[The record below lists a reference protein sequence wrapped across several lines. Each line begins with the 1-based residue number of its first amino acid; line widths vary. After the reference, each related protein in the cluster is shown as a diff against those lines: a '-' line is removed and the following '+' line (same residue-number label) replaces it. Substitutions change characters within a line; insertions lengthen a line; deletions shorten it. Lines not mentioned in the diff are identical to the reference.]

1 VYGEKPVCHDL
12 FECRQMIAAS
22 QKYNRLMQGGTQ
34 RRSNGYFRRAIQLL
48 HEGLLPRAQ
57 QSSKLVQERGVSVHA
72 PFRPSP
78 GWRSPWY
85 WRDAPTNTGTPV
97 THKRPSSARAQP
109 LPAKPA
115 KIVLCDSPVIF
126 VLLVALGHG
135 QSPAAAGV
143 YRLDPQLKSP
153 AAASAAAPIAEMAAP
168 IVWQNF
174 LSEDD
179 ITWGL
184 LRGRIGYRKGDL
196 IVKGDGST
204 PVIISPDAQPID
216 WILYEAVEIRMLAE
230 GGKEIKIRI
239 GSAEFKL
246 PIGAVGEYHDYRF
259 DVKGGDVKVGGVR
272 GSRPLAIMPTDSLTD
287 PVAISSIKLVP
298 RQASFPGAAGKLY
311 YGKGDE
317 CRNVLYAHAPSSL
330 GFDLPVPRDGR
341 LHFGMGL
348 TADGAPVT
356 FRVQVSG
363 KDLYSKTVSTA
374 STWEDADVDLS
385 PYNGRNLKLVL
396 RTESSREGAVGLWA
410 NPLLSTRLPKARPN
424 ILIYVIDT
432 LRADHASLYG
442 YQRDTTPFLKKLAAT
457 GVVFDDCQAQA
468 TWTKP
473 SIASLLTSIYSYTHG
488 IFNDSDTIPKGAA
501 TLAQQLRNAGYVTA
515 NIAASPWA
523 GKITGLQRGFDYVME
538 FPVIQRHRT
547 DTADRAT
554 DSAALNQVVFP
565 WLERHRDEPF
575 FLYAHATDP
584 HAPYRPP
591 AGFEEKFANP
601 SETTEFNRDYASLRD
616 KGQYGG
622 GTVVSRDGCKKNGVD
637 PDKFIRRAVDRYD
650 GEVLHN
656 DANLE
661 LLAARLKQLGILDNT
676 LIIVVSDHG
685 EEFWDHGWTA
695 HGHSLYQELTHCVF
709 LMWNPKLLPGPRRVT
724 EPVQLIDV
732 MPTVLDLLNL
742 KAPDILQG
750 QSLAPLANGRPFHRR
765 TPVVTSR
772 FAHPNA
778 KVNGFVPENRI
789 STFALIDA
797 NWKLIYREK
806 GKDVGLNRVELYD
819 RRTDRMETTNVAG
832 THPQGVERM
841 MAELGKW
848 LDAQKQ
854 IRAVLGKGARSTL
867 DQQTLDQLPTHR
879 LPRR

>member
-1 VYGEKPVCHDL
+1 MVPFPG
-12 FECRQMIAAS
+12 A
-22 QKYNRLMQGGTQ
+22 
-34 RRSNGYFRRAIQLL
+34 AIQPLASA
-48 HEGLLPRAQ
+48 GLGFASPRSGARTAITF
-57 QSSKLVQERGVSVHA
+57 ETCEN
-72 PFRPSP
+72 SP
-78 GWRSPWY
+78 LRFTS
-85 WRDAPTNTGTPV
+85 
-97 THKRPSSARAQP
+97 
-109 LPAKPA
+109 
-115 KIVLCDSPVIF
+115 VIF
-126 VLLVALGHG
+126 VLLVAAGHG
-135 QSPAAAGV
+135 QSPAPVGV
-143 YRLDPQLKSP
+143 YRLDDQFKSP
-153 AAASAAAPIAEMAAP
+153 AASSAAAPMAEMAAP

-204 PVIISPDAQPID
+204 PVVVSPDAQPID
-216 WILYEAVEIRMLAE
+216 WTLYEAVEIRMLAE

-239 GSAEFKL
+239 GSAEFKQ
-246 PIGAVGEYHDYRF
+246 PIGPPGEYHDYRF
-259 DVKGGDVKVGGVR
+259 DVNVGDVKVGGVR
-272 GSRPLAIMPTDSLTD
+272 GSRPLAVMPTDSLTD

-298 RQASFPGAAGKLY
+298 RTASFPGAAGKLY
-311 YGKGDE
+311 FGKGE
-317 CRNVLYAHAPSSL
+317 EYRNVLYAHAPSSL
-330 GFDLPVPRDGR
+330 DFELPVPRDGR
-341 LHFGMGL
+341 LHFGMGV

-363 KDLYSKTVSTA
+363 KDLYSKTISTA
-374 STWEDADVDLS
+374 NTWEDADVDLS
-385 PYNGRNLKLVL
+385 AYGGRNLKLAL

-432 LRADHASLYG
+432 LRADHTSLYG
-442 YQRDTTPFLKKLAAT
+442 YKRDTTPFLKKLAAT
-457 GVVFDDCQAQA
+457 GVVFGDCQAQA

-501 TLAQQLRNAGYVTA
+501 TLAEQLRNAGYVTA

-547 DTADRAT
+547 DTVDRAT
-554 DSAALNQVVFP
+554 DSAAVNKVVFP

-601 SETTEFNRDYASLRD
+601 AETAEFNRDYASLRD
-616 KGQYGG
+616 QGQYGG
-622 GTVVSRDGCKKNGVD
+622 GTVVSREGCKKNGID

-661 LLAARLKQLGILDNT
+661 LLVARLKQLGILDNT

-709 LMWNPKLLPGPRRVT
+709 LMWNPKLLPGPRRVA

-732 MPTVLDLLNL
+732 MPTILDLLKL
-742 KAPDILQG
+742 KAPDIVQG
-750 QSLAPLANGRPFHRR
+750 QSLLPLATGRPFHRR

-772 FAHPNA
+772 FAHPSA

-789 STFALIDA
+789 NTFALIEA
-797 NWKLIYREK
+797 NWKLVYREK
-806 GKDVGLNRVELYD
+806 GKDAGLNRVELYD
-819 RRTDRMETTNVAG
+819 RRTDRAETNNVAG
-832 THPQGVERM
+832 AHPQDVESM

-848 LDAQKQ
+848 VDAQKQ

-867 DQQTLDQLPTHR
+867 DQQTLDQLR
-879 LPRR
+879 SLGYIGGKQ

>member
-1 VYGEKPVCHDL
+1 
-12 FECRQMIAAS
+12 M
-22 QKYNRLMQGGTQ
+22 
-34 RRSNGYFRRAIQLL
+34 
-48 HEGLLPRAQ
+48 
-57 QSSKLVQERGVSVHA
+57 
-72 PFRPSP
+72 
-78 GWRSPWY
+78 
-85 WRDAPTNTGTPV
+85 
-97 THKRPSSARAQP
+97 
-109 LPAKPA
+109 
-115 KIVLCDSPVIF
+115 
-126 VLLVALGHG
+126 
-135 QSPAAAGV
+135 
-143 YRLDPQLKSP
+143 
-153 AAASAAAPIAEMAAP
+153 AEMAAP

-204 PVIISPDAQPID
+204 PVVVSPDAQPID
-216 WILYEAVEIRMLAE
+216 WTLYEAVEIRMLAE

-239 GSAEFKL
+239 GSAEFKQ
-246 PIGAVGEYHDYRF
+246 PIGPPGEYHDYRF
-259 DVKGGDVKVGGVR
+259 DVNVGDVKVGGVR
-272 GSRPLAIMPTDSLTD
+272 GSRPLAVMPTDSLTD

-298 RQASFPGAAGKLY
+298 RTASFPGAAGKLY
-311 YGKGDE
+311 FGKGE
-317 CRNVLYAHAPSSL
+317 EYRNVLYAHAPSSL
-330 GFDLPVPRDGR
+330 DFELPVPRDGR
-341 LHFGMGL
+341 LHFGMGV

-363 KDLYSKTVSTA
+363 KDLYSKTISTA
-374 STWEDADVDLS
+374 NTWEDADVDLS
-385 PYNGRNLKLVL
+385 AYGGRNLKLAL

-432 LRADHASLYG
+432 LRADHTSLYG
-442 YQRDTTPFLKKLAAT
+442 YKRDTTPFLKKLAAT
-457 GVVFDDCQAQA
+457 GVVFGDCQAQA

-501 TLAQQLRNAGYVTA
+501 TLAEQLRNAGYVTA

-538 FPVIQRHRT
+538 FPVIQRNRT
-547 DTADRAT
+547 DAADRAT
-554 DSAALNQVVFP
+554 DSAAVNKVVFP

-601 SETTEFNRDYASLRD
+601 SETAEFNRDYASLRD
-616 KGQYGG
+616 QGQYGG
-622 GTVVSRDGCKKNGVD
+622 GTVVSREGCKKNGID

-661 LLAARLKQLGILDNT
+661 LLVARLKQLGILDNT

-709 LMWNPKLLPGPRRVT
+709 LMWNPKLLPGPRRVA

-732 MPTVLDLLNL
+732 MPTILDLLKL
-742 KAPDILQG
+742 KAPDIVQG
-750 QSLAPLANGRPFHRR
+750 QSLLPLATGRPFHRR

-772 FAHPNA
+772 FAHPSA

-789 STFALIDA
+789 NTFALIEA
-797 NWKLIYREK
+797 NWKLVYREK
-806 GKDVGLNRVELYD
+806 GKDAGLNRVELYD
-819 RRTDRMETTNVAG
+819 RRTDRAETNNVAG
-832 THPQGVERM
+832 AHPQDVESM

-848 LDAQKQ
+848 VDAQKQ

-867 DQQTLDQLPTHR
+867 DQQTLDQLR
-879 LPRR
+879 SLGYIGGKQ

>member
-1 VYGEKPVCHDL
+1 
-12 FECRQMIAAS
+12 M
-22 QKYNRLMQGGTQ
+22 
-34 RRSNGYFRRAIQLL
+34 
-48 HEGLLPRAQ
+48 
-57 QSSKLVQERGVSVHA
+57 GVEHA
-72 PFRPSP
+72 PIVVEGGVGKSACATKLAKTCENSP
-78 GWRSPWY
+78 LRFT
-85 WRDAPTNTGTPV
+85 RF
-97 THKRPSSARAQP
+97 
-109 LPAKPA
+109 
-115 KIVLCDSPVIF
+115 IVF
-126 VLLVALGHG
+126 LLVAAGNG
-135 QSPAAAGV
+135 QSPAPISV
-143 YRLDPQLKSP
+143 YRLDDQFKSP
-153 AAASAAAPIAEMAAP
+153 AAASATAPVAEMATP

-196 IVKGDGST
+196 IVKGEGST
-204 PVIISPDAQPID
+204 PVIVSPDAQPID
-216 WILYEAVEIRMLAE
+216 WTLYQAVEIRMLAE
-230 GGKEIKIRI
+230 GGEEIKIRI
-239 GSAEFKL
+239 GSAEFKQ
-246 PIGAVGEYHDYRF
+246 PIGSPGEYHDYHF
-259 DVKGGDVKVGGVR
+259 DVNAGGVR

-287 PVAISSIKLVP
+287 AVAISSIKLIP
-298 RQASFPGAAGKLY
+298 RKASFPGAAGKLY
-311 YGKGDE
+311 FGKNE
-317 CRNVLYAHAPSSL
+317 EYRNALYAHAPSSL
-330 GFDLPVPRDGR
+330 GFDVPVPRDGR
-341 LHFGMGL
+341 LHFGMGVA
-348 TADGAPVT
+348 ADGAPVT

-363 KDLYSKTVSTA
+363 KELYSKTVSTA
-374 STWEDADVDLS
+374 SAWEDADVDLS
-385 PYNGRNLKLVL
+385 AYGGKNLKLVL
-396 RTESSREGAVGLWA
+396 RTESSQEGAVGLWA
-410 NPLLSTRLPKARPN
+410 NPLLTTRLPKARPN
-424 ILIYVIDT
+424 VLIYMIDT

-442 YQRDTTPFLKKLAAT
+442 YKRDTTPFLRKLAAT
-457 GVVFDDCQAQA
+457 SVVFDDCQAQA

-488 IFNDSDTIPKGAA
+488 IFNDYDTIPKGAA
-501 TLAQQLRNAGYVTA
+501 TLAEQIRNAGYVTA

-547 DTADRAT
+547 DTADRGT
-554 DSAALNQVVFP
+554 DSAALNKVVFP

-601 SETTEFNRDYASLRD
+601 AETAEFNRDYASLRD
-616 KGQYGG
+616 QGQYGG
-622 GTVVSRDGCKKNGVD
+622 GTVVSRDGCKMNGID
-637 PDKFIRRAVDRYD
+637 PDKFIRRAIDRYD

-661 LLAARLKQLGILDNT
+661 LLAAKLKQLGILDNT

-695 HGHSLYQELTHCVF
+695 HGHSLYQELAHCVF
-709 LMWNPKLLPGPRRVT
+709 LMWNPKLLPGSRRVA

-742 KAPDILQG
+742 KAPDIVQG
-750 QSLAPLANGRPFHRR
+750 QSLVPLARGRPFHRR
-765 TPVVTSR
+765 TPVMTSR

-778 KVNGFVPENRI
+778 KPNGFVPENRI
-789 STFALIDA
+789 NTFALIEA

-819 RRTDRMETTNVAG
+819 RRTDRTETNNVAG
-832 THPQGVERM
+832 AHPQDVERM

-848 LDAQKQ
+848 VDAQKQ

-867 DQQTLDQLPTHR
+867 DQQTLDQLR
-879 LPRR
+879 SLGYIGGKQ